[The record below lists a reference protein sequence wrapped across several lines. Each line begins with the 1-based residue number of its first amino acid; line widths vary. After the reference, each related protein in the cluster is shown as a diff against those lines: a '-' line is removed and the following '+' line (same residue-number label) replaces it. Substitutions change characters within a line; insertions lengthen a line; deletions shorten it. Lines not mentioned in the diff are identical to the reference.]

1 MAATATNQEID
12 ATNPAPEQEGF
23 WGGLSRA
30 FGFAKDPSGTIVK
43 TGLEQLQDAIREETK
58 LQDNPLAQAV
68 GGDYNGIPIS
78 NDFGLHAL
86 GIPTLNP
93 DGSNYA
99 QVLPHAVA
107 ELKKQLDLPAN
118 GEFTAD
124 IREKIEN
131 GILNDTSEN
140 PMWKK
145 FGATIEEAT
154 TKVTTLTG
162 AVEDLYED
170 GTIDPKAAAGVTNT
184 PIYTLDEN
192 KAILTLGLEKF
203 EGVVKAQAEA
213 TGLGLAEGQ
222 SFMGLEIEE
231 GLGVRLSGLVPYD
244 EAANDNQGN
253 LPESSASAIAVI
265 KKQLGME
272 NPTGEYTPEIGQNIL
287 TAIEHSKDS
296 ANGVEDAAWRSIGE
310 SPSDAVAQI
319 TPLITA
325 MDSYS
330 TTPGSG
336 YDAELAAATR
346 PVPNFNETEQ
356 QLLNNT
362 LLPILG
368 PFIAMLGPDFAN
380 MINDLLGKEM
390 GFKLTDLFGDAL
402 KIPKSDATDP
412 SLSHDEQQMA
422 YGQAGLKSFGDLGK
436 VVGFI
441 DETAKPL
448 TNLPFI
454 GDKAKEV
461 ADSVKDEVRKFVP
474 DADAQPKAT
483 AEAGK
488 KPDTTADDAV
498 ITGAGGEN
506 TIDGGAGNDT
516 LGTNPANDIEPTTP
530 TLAATAANENGNDD
544 VQTPRLT
551 GRIPGV
557 GGDLD
562 IIRASFV
569 DDPALNTQL
578 DEAFTSANKDQGM
591 SGYPVFLG
599 PELPDDQRAQLGL
612 EGPND
617 FIVVSGGD
625 HFVITPDAE
634 PTHAGL
640 TPFNYLSERGYGDNA
655 NAQALTG
662 DFGDWKA
669 RSLDL
674 ITPQQVGSTL
684 ESGQL
689 TSTFQVAQ
697 ANVPTPTPRP
707 EHKLNDNNVL
717 PKGFS
722 DKPGENLYETPCE
735 GVYVHEESGNGCA
748 VKPDGQREYYQE
760 GGPIEMAKI
769 SGEYNTAA
777 LHENPALHSFKAEGV
792 SMTGATG
799 VSNAPERDMANNNDN
814 DQQKYQAVGLG

>member
-336 YDAELAAATR
+336 YDAKLAAATR
-346 PVPNFNETEQ
+346 PTPNFNDNEQ
-356 QLLNNT
+356 QFLNNT

-368 PFIAMLGPDFAN
+368 PFISMLGPGFAN
-380 MINDLLGKEM
+380 LIDHLFSEEM
-390 GFKLTDLFGDAL
+390 GFSLTDLFGDAL
-402 KIPKSDATDP
+402 KIPKVDIDP
-412 SLSHDEQQMA
+412 NLTGQEKTMA
-422 YGQAGLKSFGDLGK
+422 LGK
-436 VVGFI
+436 IVLGENDGATGFI
-441 DETAKPL
+441 SNALNTAEKAVSHVPGALGAKLQKPINEAQETL
-448 TNLPFI
+448 
-454 GDKAKEV
+454 
-461 ADSVKDEVRKFVP
+461 ADTT
-474 DADAQPKAT
+474 AQPKAT

-530 TLAATAANENGNDD
+530 TIAATAANENGNDD

-674 ITPQQVGSTL
+674 ITPQQVESTL

-707 EHKLNDNNVL
+707 EHTPDNDNDGGIIIEEECAL
-717 PKGFS
+717 PAEFQGEGIEAVCLIR
-722 DKPGENLYETPCE
+722 DGKPVIVGEE
-735 GVYVHEESGNGCA
+735 GIIL
-748 VKPDGQREYYQE
+748 GQGE
-760 GGPIEMAKI
+760 PIT
-769 SGEYNTAA
+769 GEFMTAA
-777 LHENPALHSFKAEGV
+777 LHEPAALYDFKAEGA
-792 SMTGATG
+792 SMTGATS
-799 VSNAPERDMANNNDN
+799 VSNAAPKRDITADNNNDHHS
-814 DQQKYQAVGLG
+814 QMGMTA

>member
-336 YDAELAAATR
+336 YDAKLAAATR
-346 PVPNFNETEQ
+346 PTPNFNDNEQ
-356 QLLNNT
+356 QFLNNT

-368 PFIAMLGPDFAN
+368 PFISMLGPGFAN
-380 MINDLLGKEM
+380 LIDHLFSEEM
-390 GFKLTDLFGDAL
+390 GFSLTDLFGDAL
-402 KIPKSDATDP
+402 KIPKVDIDP
-412 SLSHDEQQMA
+412 NLTGQEKTMA
-422 YGQAGLKSFGDLGK
+422 LGK
-436 VVGFI
+436 IVLGENDGATGFI
-441 DETAKPL
+441 SNALNTAEKAVSHVPGALGAKLQKPINEAQETL
-448 TNLPFI
+448 
-454 GDKAKEV
+454 
-461 ADSVKDEVRKFVP
+461 ADTT
-474 DADAQPKAT
+474 AQPKAT

-516 LGTNPANDIEPTTP
+516 LSTNPANDIEPTTP
-530 TLAATAANENGNDD
+530 TIAATAANENGNDD

-707 EHKLNDNNVL
+707 EHTPDNDNDGGIIIEEECAL
-717 PKGFS
+717 PAEFQGEGIEAVCLIR
-722 DKPGENLYETPCE
+722 DGKPVIVGEE
-735 GVYVHEESGNGCA
+735 GIIL
-748 VKPDGQREYYQE
+748 GQGE
-760 GGPIEMAKI
+760 PIT
-769 SGEYNTAA
+769 GEFMTAA
-777 LHENPALHSFKAEGV
+777 LHEPAALYDFKAEGV
-792 SMTGATG
+792 SMTGPTG
-799 VSNAPERDMANNNDN
+799 VSNAAPERDMAAANNNT
-814 DQQKYQAVGLG
+814 VGLG

>member
-336 YDAELAAATR
+336 YDAKLAAATR
-346 PVPNFNETEQ
+346 PTPNFNDNEQ
-356 QLLNNT
+356 QFLNNT

-368 PFIAMLGPDFAN
+368 PFISMLGPGFAN
-380 MINDLLGKEM
+380 LIDHLFSEEM
-390 GFKLTDLFGDAL
+390 GFSLTDLFGDAL
-402 KIPKSDATDP
+402 KIPKVDIDP
-412 SLSHDEQQMA
+412 NLTGQEKTMA
-422 YGQAGLKSFGDLGK
+422 LGK
-436 VVGFI
+436 IVLGENDGATGFI
-441 DETAKPL
+441 SNALNTAEKAVSHVPGALGAKLQKPINEAQETL
-448 TNLPFI
+448 
-454 GDKAKEV
+454 
-461 ADSVKDEVRKFVP
+461 ADTT
-474 DADAQPKAT
+474 AQPKAT

-530 TLAATAANENGNDD
+530 TIAATAANENGNDD